1 MTKIRKITSLRKH
14 VLWIILYV
22 GLVGCTKAPAL
33 KVYSLNVP
41 SVGTTQSSIYRNKS
55 IKVTYPQSLREQIS
69 QKMNFSY
76 SNSDSGTYQNSE
88 WSNDMSKLL
97 QGTFIEVLD
106 SAKLFKVVLSDTTTL
121 KENYRL
127 ESNIFAF
134 EHRVR
139 DTQSHAIISIQFT
152 LINAD
157 TGKLVKSK
165 RFSYQEATQT
175 TDAKGYASAT
185 NVIMRKLSGD
195 LLGWLR

>member
-1 MTKIRKITSLRKH
+1 MNKKILILGT
-14 VLWIILYV
+14 IIAL
-22 GLVGCTKAPAL
+22 LGCTKAPAL
-33 KVYSLNVP
+33 KVYSLTVP
-41 SVGTTQSSIYRNKS
+41 SVGTVQSSSYRSKS
-55 IKVTYPQSLREQIS
+55 IKVTYPQSLREQMS
-69 QKMNFSY
+69 HKMNFSY
-76 SNSDSGTYQNSE
+76 SSSDRGTYQNSE

-139 DTQSHAIISIQFT
+139 DTQSHAIISVQFT

-165 RFSYQEATQT
+165 RFSYREATLSINAQ
-175 TDAKGYASAT
+175 GYAEAT
-185 NVIMRKLSGD
+185 NVAISRLSKD
-195 LLGWLR
+195 LVGWLR

>member
-1 MTKIRKITSLRKH
+1 MTKKFVWISLF
-14 VLWIILYV
+14 I
-22 GLVGCTKAPAL
+22 GLVGCSKAPAL

-41 SVGTTQSSIYRNKS
+41 SVGTVQSSNYRSKS
-55 IKVTYPQSLREQIS
+55 VKVTYPQSLREQMS

-76 SNSDSGTYQNSE
+76 SSNDRGTYQNSE

-127 ESNIFAF
+127 ESNVFAF
-134 EHRVR
+134 EHSVR
-139 DTQSHAIISIQFT
+139 GTESHAIISVQFT

-165 RFSYQEATQT
+165 RFSYREETPSV
-175 TDAKGYASAT
+175 DAEGYAKAT
-185 NVIMRKLSGD
+185 NVAITKLSQN
-195 LLGWLR
+195 LVGWLRH

>member
-1 MTKIRKITSLRKH
+1 M
-14 VLWIILYV
+14 
-22 GLVGCTKAPAL
+22 
-33 KVYSLNVP
+33 
-41 SVGTTQSSIYRNKS
+41 
-55 IKVTYPQSLREQIS
+55 S

-76 SNSDSGTYQNSE
+76 SNSDRGTYQNSE

-139 DTQSHAIISIQFT
+139 DRQSHAIISIQFT

-165 RFSYQEATQT
+165 RFSYQEPTQS

-195 LLGWLR
+195 LLEVVALKRSY

>member
-1 MTKIRKITSLRKH
+1 MRKNIIWVSLCI
-14 VLWIILYV
+14 VLL
-22 GLVGCTKAPAL
+22 GCSKAPAL

-41 SVGTTQSSIYRNKS
+41 SVGTVHSSNYSSKS
-55 IKVTYPQSLREQIS
+55 IKVTYPQSLREQMS

-76 SNSDSGTYQNSE
+76 SSSDRGNYQNSE

-97 QGTFIEVLD
+97 QGTFIEVLER
-106 SAKLFKVVLSDTTTL
+106 AKLFKVVLSDTTTL

-127 ESNIFAF
+127 ESNVFAF

-139 DTQSHAIISIQFT
+139 ESQSHAVISVQFT

-165 RFSYQEATQT
+165 RFSYSEATPSI
-175 TDAKGYASAT
+175 DAQGYASAT
-185 NVIMRKLSGD
+185 NVAMDRLSKD
-195 LLGWLR
+195 LIAWLR

>member
-1 MTKIRKITSLRKH
+1 MTKNIIWVSLC
-14 VLWIILYV
+14 I
-22 GLVGCTKAPAL
+22 GLIGCSKAPAL
-33 KVYSLNVP
+33 KVYSLNIP
-41 SVGTTQSSIYRNKS
+41 SVGMAQSSSYRSKS
-55 IKVTYPQSLREQIS
+55 IKVTYPQSLREQMS

-76 SNSDSGTYQNSE
+76 SSSDRGTYQNSE

-106 SAKLFKVVLSDTTTL
+106 RAKLFKVVLSDTTTL

-127 ESNIFAF
+127 ESNVFAF

-139 DTQSHAIISIQFT
+139 ESQSHAVISVQFT

-165 RFSYQEATQT
+165 RFSYSEATPSI
-175 TDAKGYASAT
+175 DAQGYASAT
-185 NVIMRKLSGD
+185 NVAMDRLSKD
-195 LLGWLR
+195 LVAWLR